1 MYRMPNTVRAVF
13 LASTLFPHLFIG
25 IAAPAH
31 ADSRANEEIRRQQK
45 EECERQGG
53 RYDFPKCFLPKERG
67 SAGGSSCGWMCK
79 LAIGVVVGGAAAV
92 TYCKTNPDKC

>member
-1 MYRMPNTVRAVF
+1 MLRIPNGARAAFVATAF
-13 LASTLFPHLFIG
+13 LSQLSIG
-25 IAAPAH
+25 ATAPAR
-31 ADSRANEEIRRQQK
+31 ADSRTNEEIRRQQK

-53 RYDFPKCFLPKERG
+53 RYVFPKCFLPKERG

-79 LAIGVVVGGAAAV
+79 LVIGVVVGGAAAV